1 MKRLTLIL
9 ALLSLVAFPLLAQ
22 EGSGELSLTAIGTYD
37 EQAVFDEGVAEI
49 VAYYPEEQTLVVVN
63 SGEGSNLDFLEISD
77 PANPTLIT
85 SVDMTQYGA
94 GANSVAVAN
103 GIVASAVEA
112 EDIDANGV
120 VVFLDASTR
129 EELGVVEAGVLPD
142 MVGFTPDG
150 SKAIVANEGE
160 PSDEYDIDPLG
171 SVTIINVETF
181 EGKTLTFEDVEIPEG
196 VRVFGLNA
204 TAAQDLEPEYVA
216 VSPDG
221 STAYVSIQ
229 ENNAVAIIDMEAE
242 VISAVVPLGFKDYS
256 LEENAIDVS
265 NEDGMINIQPWPIF
279 GMYQPD
285 TLATFEIDGEV
296 FVVTANEGDARDYD
310 GFSEEARVADV
321 TLDAEAFPNAAELQA
336 EDQLGRINMTT
347 TLGDTDGDGDYD
359 ELYVYG
365 GRSFSILD
373 AEGNM
378 IYDSANDFEVIT
390 AELAESYFNSNGF
403 NDDFDGRSD
412 DKGAEPEAAATGV
425 IGDQTYAF
433 IGLERTGGVMVYNV
447 SDPMAPVFVTYVAS
461 NIPEG
466 NSQELTAGDQSPE
479 GMVFISAEQSP
490 TGNPLLVVSFEV
502 SGTVTI
508 FEISEDTM

>member
-1 MKRLTLIL
+1 
-9 ALLSLVAFPLLAQ
+9 
-22 EGSGELSLTAIGTYD
+22 
-37 EQAVFDEGVAEI
+37 
-49 VAYYPEEQTLVVVN
+49 
-63 SGEGSNLDFLEISD
+63 
-77 PANPTLIT
+77 
-85 SVDMTQYGA
+85 
-94 GANSVAVAN
+94 
-103 GIVASAVEA
+103 
-112 EDIDANGV
+112 
-120 VVFLDASTR
+120 
-129 EELGVVEAGVLPD
+129 

-181 EGKTLTFEDVEIPEG
+181 EGNTLTFEDVEIPEG
-196 VRVFGLNA
+196 VRVFGPNA
-204 TAAQDLEPEYVA
+204 TPAQDLEPEYVA

-229 ENNAVAIIDMEAE
+229 ENNAIAIVDMEAE

-256 LEENAIDVS
+256 LEENAIDAS

-285 TLATFEIDGEV
+285 TLATFEIGGET

-321 TLDAEAFPNAAELQA
+321 TLDPEAFPNAEELQA
-336 EDQLGRINMTT
+336 ADQLGRINMTT

-390 AELAESYFNSNGF
+390 AELATSYFNSNGF

-447 SDPMAPVFVTYVAS
+447 SDPTAPVFVTYVAS

-466 NSQELTAGDQSPE
+466 NPEELTAGDQAPE

-508 FEISEDTM
+508 FEITEGMM